1 MVYTL
6 YKYIMLYILVRFRG
20 AYFDFL
26 PKSKAQS
33 DAIELT
39 VSEHIG
45 YFYSWCSILSLPPM
59 QLEMSN
65 WISYMANP
73 YKLCWCVVMYNFISQ
88 FTVFYCI
95 IVVIICWYYHFNSS
109 VFLETSRPA
118 PTVMDILAI

>member
-6 YKYIMLYILVRFRG
+6 YKYIMLYILVCFRG

-45 YFYSWCSILSLPPM
+45 YFYS
-59 QLEMSN
+59 
-65 WISYMANP
+65 
-73 YKLCWCVVMYNFISQ
+73 
-88 FTVFYCI
+88 
-95 IVVIICWYYHFNSS
+95 
-109 VFLETSRPA
+109 
-118 PTVMDILAI
+118 